1 MFRDN
6 EMKILKSLTFQ
17 AMLIIALSLV
27 LTYSFSLFFYS
38 KDRLDALIHLG
49 LKNTALTAIHFAHT
63 VATSELVLRQGIIDS
78 ADKTQMYVSLS
89 NDPAFEQTKI
99 QTEYEIAF
107 NSYLSSGA
115 HSNDFTNLIFSLS
128 EGSSIRPDR
137 ADQEMLKS
145 LSPHLLQSLYSLPMH
160 LTANVAVKLENDQ
173 WLNISLPLPDYPSEL
188 WSPALM
194 SVGLF
199 TFGLILISGW
209 TVRRILKPL
218 TDVTR
223 AAREFAQNI
232 DAPHIKPGSSPEAQA
247 VAEAFNEMQR
257 KIKTIIRSRTEMMGA
272 ISHDFRTPLTL
283 IKIRAEGLSDSK
295 DRDRLLDSISSMEAI
310 IEESLLFAKQIY
322 GGEAKRKI
330 DAAALLQ
337 SICDDLTEAGCNVE
351 FLAPPARVVIMG
363 NPVALRRAFTNL
375 LDNALKYGGAVRV
388 VIETELNYAS
398 VLIIDDGPGIP
409 AEELDRVFD
418 PFYRCDH
425 ARTENASGS
434 GLGLSLAKS
443 VVEDH
448 GGEIKLKN
456 KLPAGLVVNVK
467 LKIWKK

>member
-1 MFRDN
+1 
-6 EMKILKSLTFQ
+6 MKILKSLTVQ
-17 AMLIIALSLV
+17 TMLIIALSLV
-27 LTYSFSLFFYS
+27 LTYSFSLLFYS

-63 VATSELVLRQGIIDS
+63 VAASELVLRQGIIDNT
-78 ADKTQMYVSLS
+78 DQTQMYVSLS
-89 NDPAFEQTKI
+89 NNPVFKQTKT

-115 HSNDFTNLIFSLS
+115 HSTDFTNLIFSLS
-128 EGSSIRPDR
+128 DDSSILSNR
-137 ADQEMLKS
+137 AEQEILKS

-160 LTANVAVKLENDQ
+160 MTANVAVKLENDQ

-188 WSPALM
+188 WSPSLIP
-194 SVGLF
+194 VGLF
-199 TFGLILISGW
+199 TLVLILISGW

-218 TDVTR
+218 TDVTL

-232 DAPHIKPGSSPEAQA
+232 DAPQIESGSSSEAQA
-247 VAEAFNEMQR
+247 VAAAFNEMQQ

-283 IKIRAEGLSDSK
+283 IKIRAEGLSESE
-295 DRDRLLDSISSMEAI
+295 DRDRLLESINTMEAI
-310 IEESLLFAKQIY
+310 IQESLLFAKQIY

-337 SICDDLTEAGCNVE
+337 SICDDLIEAGRNVE
-351 FLAPPARVVIMG
+351 FLAPLDRVVIMG

-375 LDNALKYGGAVRV
+375 IDNALKYGDAARV
-388 VIETELNYAS
+388 VIETDSNHAS
-398 VLIIDDGPGIP
+398 VIINDDGPGIP
-409 AEELDRVFD
+409 TEELDRVFD

-425 ARTENASGS
+425 ARTENQPGS

-448 GGEIKLKN
+448 GGRIFLEN
-456 KLPAGLVVNVK
+456 KVPTGLLVNVK
-467 LKIWKK
+467 LKVWRN

>member
-1 MFRDN
+1 
-6 EMKILKSLTFQ
+6 MKILKSLTIQ
-17 AMLIIALSLV
+17 TMLIVALSLV
-27 LTYSFSLFFYS
+27 LTYSFSLLFYS
-38 KDRLDALIHLG
+38 KDRLDALIYLG

-63 VATSELVLRQGIIDS
+63 VAATELVLRQGIIDN

-89 NDPAFEQTKI
+89 NGPAFQQTKTM
-99 QTEYEIAF
+99 TEYEIAF
-107 NSYLSSGA
+107 NSYLSSDT
-115 HSNDFTNLIFSLS
+115 HSNNFTNLIFSLS
-128 EGSSIRPDR
+128 EGSSIRPDG
-137 ADQEMLKS
+137 ADHEILKDR
-145 LSPHLLQSLYSLPMH
+145 SPHLLQSLYSLPMH
-160 LTANVAVKLENDQ
+160 LTANVAVKLESDQ
-173 WLNISLPLPDYPSEL
+173 WLNMSLPLPDYPSEL

-194 SVGLF
+194 PVGLF

-209 TVRRILKPL
+209 TVGRILKPL
-218 TDVTR
+218 ADVTR

-232 DAPHIKPGSSPEAQA
+232 DAPHIEPGSSPEAQA
-247 VAEAFNEMQR
+247 VAAAFNGMQL

-283 IKIRAEGLSDSK
+283 IKIRAEGLSGSK
-295 DRDRLLDSISSMEAI
+295 DRDRLLDSISKMEAI

-330 DAAALLQ
+330 DSVALLQ
-337 SICDDLTEAGCNVE
+337 SICDDLIEAGRNVE
-351 FLAPPARVVIMG
+351 FLVPLARVVIMG

-388 VIETELNYAS
+388 MIKTELNYVS
-398 VLIIDDGPGIP
+398 VVIIDDGPGIP

-443 VVEDH
+443 VIEDH
-448 GGEIKLKN
+448 GGEIQLKN
-456 KLPAGLVVNVK
+456 KIPRGLVVKVK
-467 LKIWKK
+467 LKVRKSDE

>member
-1 MFRDN
+1 
-6 EMKILKSLTFQ
+6 MKILKSLTIQ
-17 AMLIIALSLV
+17 TMLIIALSLV
-27 LTYSFSLFFYS
+27 LTYSFSLLFYS
-38 KDRLDALIHLG
+38 KDRLDALIYLG
-49 LKNTALTAIHFAHT
+49 LKNTALTASHFAHT
-63 VATSELVLRQGIIDS
+63 VAVSELVLRQGIIDN
-78 ADKTQMYVSLS
+78 ADQSQMYVSLS
-89 NDPAFEQTKI
+89 NVPAFEQTKN

-115 HSNDFTNLIFSLS
+115 HGNDFTNQIFSLS
-128 EGSSIRPDR
+128 EDSSIRSGG
-137 ADQEMLKS
+137 ADQEMLRS
-145 LSPHLLQSLYSLPMH
+145 LSPHFLQFLYSLPMH

-194 SVGLF
+194 PVGLF

-232 DAPHIKPGSSPEAQA
+232 DAPHINPGSSPEAQA

-257 KIKTIIRSRTEMMGA
+257 KIKAIIRSRTEMMGA

-283 IKIRAEGLSDSK
+283 IKLRAEGLSESK
-295 DRDRLLDSISSMEAI
+295 DRDRLLDSIGRMEVI
-310 IEESLLFAKQIY
+310 IDESLLFAKQTY

-330 DAAALLQ
+330 DVAALLQ
-337 SICDDLTEAGCNVE
+337 SICDDLTEAGHNVA
-351 FLAPPARVVIMG
+351 FLTPPVRVVTMG
-363 NPVALRRAFTNL
+363 NPVALRRVFTNL
-375 LDNALKYGGAVRV
+375 LDNALKYGGDVQATV
-388 VIETELNYAS
+388 EADKCYAL
-398 VLIIDDGPGIP
+398 VKIIDDGPGIST
-409 AEELDRVFD
+409 EELDRVFD

-425 ARTENASGS
+425 ARTENATGS
-434 GLGLSLAKS
+434 GLGLSLVKS

-448 GGEIKLKN
+448 GGEIYLEN
-456 KLPAGLVVNVK
+456 KMPTGFVVNVQ
-467 LKIWKK
+467 LKVWKIDG